1 MTRSEIK
8 NRVQDLFKD
17 IFDDINIIVEESTT
31 AENIEEWDSLNH
43 ITLISSIEHEFGI
56 KFTLTEM
63 TAINDVGAMID
74 LIQSKLS

>member
-8 NRVQDLFKD
+8 NRIQDMFKD

-63 TAINDVGAMID
+63 TAMNDVGAMID